1 MAEIEYSI
9 RTYLCAQAGVTAI
22 FGATADCRIH
32 IDHRDETLDEDTT
45 YPFAIIRTV
54 VEAPAYA
61 HDGALPDTG
70 IYQIDVYSDD
80 KLTANSG
87 TTAIRAELSG
97 FSGAMSASTVGR
109 SFIVNTRGGFDP
121 DSRTFR
127 RSTDV
132 EIAQNG

>member
-9 RTYLCAQAGVTAI
+9 LAYLCAQSGVTAI
-22 FGATADCRIH
+22 FGATAVCRIH
-32 IDHRDETLDEDTT
+32 LDRRDETLDPTT
-45 YPFAIIRTV
+45 YPYAIIRTV
-54 VEAPAYA
+54 TEAPMYA

-70 IYQIDVYSDD
+70 VYQIDVYSDD

-97 FSGAMSASTVGR
+97 FSGTMSASTVGH
-109 SFIVNTRGGFDP
+109 SFIVNTRGDFDP

-132 EIAQNG
+132 EIGQNG